1 MFKRLFIGIVF
12 SITAST
18 IANAG
23 SGLYR
28 DENFNLNSY
37 QGAYMC
43 NIYPMPNDITNWSEY
58 TDKVIGQANVVVE
71 NQEGGT
77 GKHVFVSL
85 NNGKELNTPLLP
97 LLEKGSS
104 GTIYG
109 KKSSTFTM
117 MYILNSEDWSL
128 IAIQD
133 KRKGNELSVLLGGCN
148 LLRNQEEPAPADP
161 Q

>member
-1 MFKRLFIGIVF
+1 MFKRLFIGIVI
-12 SITAST
+12 SITTST

-37 QGAYMC
+37 QGAYVC

-71 NQEGGT
+71 NQEDGT
-77 GKHVFVSL
+77 GKYVSVSL
-85 NNGKELNTPLLP
+85 NNGKELDTPLLP

-104 GTIYG
+104 RTIYG
-109 KKSSTFTM
+109 KKSNTFTM
-117 MYILNSEDWSL
+117 MYILNSEDRSL

>member
-12 SITAST
+12 SITTST

-85 NNGKELNTPLLP
+85 NNGKELNAPLLP

-117 MYILNSEDWSL
+117 MYILNSEDGSL

>member
-1 MFKRLFIGIVF
+1 
-12 SITAST
+12 
-18 IANAG
+18 
-23 SGLYR
+23 
-28 DENFNLNSY
+28 
-37 QGAYMC
+37 MC
-43 NIYPMPNDITNWSEY
+43 NIYPMPNDITNRSEY
-58 TDKVIGQANVVVE
+58 TDKVIGQANVVIE

-97 LLEKGSS
+97 LLRKGSS
-104 GTIYG
+104 STIYMQ
-109 KKSSTFTM
+109 KYDDFLMS
-117 MYILNSEDWSL
+117 YILSAEDWSL

-148 LLRNQEEPAPADP
+148 LLRSQEEPAPADP

>member
-37 QGAYMC
+37 QGDYEC

-58 TDKVIGQANVVVE
+58 TETVIGRANVVVK
-71 NQEGGT
+71 NQKNGT
-77 GKHVFVSL
+77 GKYIFVDL
-85 NNGKELNTPLLP
+85 NNGKKIDNVLLP

-104 GTIYG
+104 
-109 KKSSTFTM
+109 ST
-117 MYILNSEDWSL
+117 MYIEKYDDFLMTYALSAEGWSL

-133 KRKGNELSVLLGGCN
+133 KRKGNELSVLLGGCK